1 MKNYFKKYILFAVV
15 GMLALTG
22 CEDAELPVD
31 TVLDGI
37 TRGAALRTVNLISN
51 ELPIGDETARFEAEF
66 EVQDIELGS
75 LVDNI
80 NVYVAF
86 SDNTVEMGAP
96 DFDVAEALFATLSS
110 ADFTEGPFGLPRTS
124 FMVTLVEMLQFTGV
138 NESDLFGGDSFPIR
152 FELVLNDGRTFSS
165 TNSNANNLSGS
176 FYASPFI
183 YFPNIIC
190 PIPETAF
197 VGTYTLDQETDGIF
211 GAVIREEDV
220 EITATSSTVRSIA
233 GNLYPQF
240 NGGAGF
246 DDDFTFDL
254 ICNSATWL
262 EFDTGLSCVAG
273 GDGIF
278 FRPTD
283 ETPPYDVADDSAFSL
298 VFLEDGGDCN
308 GTATIRLNFTKVE

>member
-1 MKNYFKKYILFAVV
+1 
-15 GMLALTG
+15 MLALTG

-96 DFDVAEALFATLSS
+96 DLDVPEALFATLSS
-110 ADFTEGPFGLPRTS
+110 ADFMEGPFGLPRTS
-124 FMVTLVEMLQFTGV
+124 FMVTLDEMLQFTGV
-138 NESDLFGGDSFPIR
+138 NESDIFGGDFFPIR

-165 TNSNANNLSGS
+165 TNSNANNLGGL
-176 FYASPFI
+176 FYNSPFI
-183 YFPNIIC
+183 YFPTVIC
-190 PIPETAF
+190 PVPETAF
-197 VGTYTLDQETDGIF
+197 VGTYMLSQENDGIF
-211 GAVIREEDV
+211 GAVLMEEAV
-220 EITATSSTVRSIA
+220 EITAAGSSLRDVA
-233 GNLYPQF
+233 VNLYPQF

-246 DDDFTFDL
+246 DDTITFDL
-254 ICNSATWL
+254 ICNSVTWL

-273 GDGIF
+273 GNGIF

-283 ETPPYDVADDSAFSL
+283 ETPPYDLADDSTFSF
-298 VFLEDGGDCN
+298 VFFEDGGDCN
-308 GTATIRLNFTKVE
+308 GTSTVRFTLTRME